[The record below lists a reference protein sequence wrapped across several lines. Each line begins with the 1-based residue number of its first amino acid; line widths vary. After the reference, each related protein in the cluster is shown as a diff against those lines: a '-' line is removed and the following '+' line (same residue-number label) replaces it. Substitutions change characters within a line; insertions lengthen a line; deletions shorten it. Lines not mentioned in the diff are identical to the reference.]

1 MCAPIYL
8 LGTLGAYVYINRH
21 PFYKHHLNIENEIEM
36 INQRKGSKKSVKDHF
51 EHLLVAKK
59 AWKLCLSVFLVYTI
73 LYSMYPAVLRL
84 VEPVHD
90 TETWRE
96 YLIPVGVL
104 FGFAI
109 SDFTGSILATYF
121 KWPGPTNR
129 GSNIILLCTVLR
141 ICLLPLLLLCNL
153 SPNDRHVTSV
163 LLKSDAAFLILHI
176 FMSFSS
182 GYLAT
187 IALINAPQ
195 TAERK
200 EDRSVV
206 GVTTIWCLVSGLL
219 AGSALSYLWVLL
231 L

>member
-8 LGTLGAYVYINRH
+8 VGTLGAYLYINRH

-36 INQRKGSKKSVKDHF
+36 IKQRKGATKSIKDHIR
-51 EHLLVAKK
+51 HLAVAKK

-84 VEPVHD
+84 VEPVHN
-90 TETWRE
+90 TETWRK

-104 FGFAI
+104 LGFAI
-109 SDFTGSILATYF
+109 SDFSGSILATYF
-121 KWPGPTNR
+121 KWPGPTER

-163 LLKSDAAFLILHI
+163 LFKSDAVFLILHLV
-176 FMSFSS
+176 MSFSS

-195 TAERK
+195 TADRK

-219 AGSALSYLWVLL
+219 AGSVLSYLWVLL

>member
-1 MCAPIYL
+1 
-8 LGTLGAYVYINRH
+8 
-21 PFYKHHLNIENEIEM
+21 M
-36 INQRKGSKKSVKDHF
+36 IKQRKGTTKSIKDHF
-51 EHLLVAKK
+51 GHLAVAKK

-73 LYSMYPAVLRL
+73 LYSMYPGVLRL

-90 TETWRE
+90 SENWGK

-109 SDFTGSILATYF
+109 MDFSGSIVATYF
-121 KWPGPTNR
+121 KWPGPTER

-163 LLKSDAAFLILHI
+163 LFKSDAVFLVLH
-176 FMSFSS
+176 FVMSFSS

-195 TAERK
+195 TADRK

-219 AGSALSYLWVLL
+219 AGSVLSYLWVLL

>member
-1 MCAPIYL
+1 MIKQRR
-8 LGTLGAYVYINRH
+8 GANNNSLKSH
-21 PFYKHHLNIENEIEM
+21 FGHL
-36 INQRKGSKKSVKDHF
+36 R
-51 EHLLVAKK
+51 VAKK

-90 TETWRE
+90 SDTWRK
-96 YLIPVGVL
+96 YLVPVGVL
-104 FGFAI
+104 LGFAI
-109 SDFTGSILATYF
+109 SDFSGSTLATYF
-121 KWPGPTNR
+121 KWPGPTER

-141 ICLLPLLLLCNL
+141 TLLLPLLLLCNIR
-153 SPNDRHVTSV
+153 PDDRKVTRV
-163 LLKSDAAFLILHI
+163 LIESDAVFLVLHLA
-176 FMSFSS
+176 MSFSS
-182 GYLAT
+182 GYLGT

-200 EDRSVV
+200 EERSVV

-219 AGSALSYLWVLL
+219 AGSVLSFLWVLL

>member
-8 LGTLGAYVYINRH
+8 IGTLGAYLYINRH

-36 INQRKGSKKSVKDHF
+36 INQRKGSTKSIKDHF
-51 EHLLVAKK
+51 GHLTVAKK

-90 TETWRE
+90 TETWRK

-104 FGFAI
+104 LGFAI
-109 SDFTGSILATYF
+109 SDFSGSILATYF
-121 KWPGPTNR
+121 KWPGPTER

-163 LLKSDAAFLILHI
+163 LFKSDAVFLILHLV
-176 FMSFSS
+176 MSFSS

-195 TAERK
+195 TADRK

-219 AGSALSYLWVLL
+219 AGSVLSYLWVLL